1 MIKMDAFVGR
11 VLALFLGGKCAI
23 FKVKIDD
30 NIDFALKIRK
40 SNLFFAKS
48 GVPDSIVFSAQ
59 N

>member
-1 MIKMDAFVGR
+1 MDAFGGR
-11 VLALFLGGKCAI
+11 CWALFLGSKCA
-23 FKVKIDD
+23 FLKIDD
-30 NIDFALKIRK
+30 NVDFELKIRK